1 MITVLVVDDSFFMR
15 NMISD
20 MLNSDPDIK
29 VIDTAKNG
37 KDALEKLEEL
47 KPDVITLDLV
57 MPGLTGLETLKIIMS
72 EYPTPVVML
81 SAYTAKGAAI
91 TIRCLDSGAIGFVLK
106 PSGVVSM
113 DIEKVKDELIEEIK
127 KASRVNVKK
136 IKSILTRKRIKQFL
150 EPHVVVKEKVVVI
163 GASTGGPSAL
173 ELVLSEL
180 PFNFPAAILVVQH
193 MPAKFTRSFAER
205 LDRESELSVKQAE
218 DGDVIEPGKAYVAPG
233 DSHMRVKNKKI
244 KGKVRAV
251 ISLNKKPL
259 VHGLRP
265 SIDVTMKS
273 VAEVYGE
280 NAVGVLLTGMG
291 EDGVEGMDA
300 IKTKGGKTI
309 AQDEATSLIYGM
321 PKKVVENGDADHVLP
336 VFKISQEIIHLL

>member
-1 MITVLVVDDSFFMR
+1 
-15 NMISD
+15 
-20 MLNSDPDIK
+20 MLNPDPDIK

-37 KDALEKLEEL
+37 KDALEKLEKL

-91 TIRCLDSGAIGFVLK
+91 TIRCLDSGAVGFVLK
-106 PSGVVSM
+106 PSGVVSV

-127 KASRVNVKK
+127 KASKVNVKK

-150 EPHVVVKEKVVVI
+150 EPYVVVKEKVVII

-180 PFNFPAAILVVQH
+180 PFNFPAGILVVQH
-193 MPAKFTRSFAER
+193 MPAKFTKSFAER

-233 DSHMRVKNKKI
+233 DFHMRVKKKKI

-251 ISLNKKPL
+251 ISLNKNPL
-259 VHGLRP
+259 IHGLRP

-273 VAEVYGE
+273 VAEVYGK

-300 IKTKGGKTI
+300 IKAKRGKTI